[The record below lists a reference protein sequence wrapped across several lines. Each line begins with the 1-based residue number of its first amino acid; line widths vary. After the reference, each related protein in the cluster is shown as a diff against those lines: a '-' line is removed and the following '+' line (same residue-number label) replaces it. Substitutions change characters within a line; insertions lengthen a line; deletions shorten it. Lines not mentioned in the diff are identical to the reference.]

1 MTCKNFFSH
10 ATPNG
15 GGGLQ
20 RRVIRSKLETK
31 SIGVVTMD
39 TSSGITSNIARL
51 DVPAAARVAAAEIP
65 LEMDE
70 FL

>member
-1 MTCKNFFSH
+1 
-10 ATPNG
+10 
-15 GGGLQ
+15 
-20 RRVIRSKLETK
+20 VIRSKLETK